1 MKNIHL
7 NFFLIISI
15 LKQFYSDKSMTIYLA
30 LDSEIKKLSINEE
43 GEEEEEIGI
52 SSYSQKEHSDINLI
66 KKFTFSYESKTNF
79 SIISS
84 LENSTLAAFI
94 IDNDSSDS
102 FYFSSTSNWKCN
114 GTELKF
120 ISLVRD
126 SIWDKNKKIPPLASI
141 IQCING
147 TNFTFNVQNE

>member
-15 LKQFYSDKSMTIYLA
+15 LKQIYSDKSMTIYLA
-30 LDSEIKKLSINEE
+30 LDSEIKNVINNEKE
-43 GEEEEEIGI
+43 FEI
-52 SSYSQKEHSDINLI
+52 SSYSQKELSDINLI
-66 KKFTFSYESKTNF
+66 KKFTFSYESQIDF

-141 IQCING
+141 IQCVNG

>member
-15 LKQFYSDKSMTIYLA
+15 LKQIYSDKSMTIYLA
-30 LDSEIKKLSINEE
+30 LDSEIKNLLNNEKE
-43 GEEEEEIGI
+43 FGI
-52 SSYSQKEHSDINLI
+52 SSYSQKELSDINLI

>member
-15 LKQFYSDKSMTIYLA
+15 LKQIYSDKSMTIYLA
-30 LDSEIKKLSINEE
+30 LDSEIKNVINNEKE
-43 GEEEEEIGI
+43 FEI
-52 SSYSQKEHSDINLI
+52 SSYSQKELSDINLI

-114 GTELKF
+114 GTKLKF

>member
-15 LKQFYSDKSMTIYLA
+15 IKEIYSDKSMTIYLA
-30 LDSEIKKLSINEE
+30 LESELKQILINGDTQNILSYTQNEL
-43 GEEEEEIGI
+43 
-52 SSYSQKEHSDINLI
+52 SDINLI
-66 KKFTFSYESKTNF
+66 KKFTFSY
-79 SIISS
+79 ISSLKINITTS

-94 IDNDSSDS
+94 INNDASDS
-102 FYFSSTSNWKCN
+102 FYFSSSFSNWKCN

-126 SIWDKNKKIPPLASI
+126 SIWDKNKKIPPLASV

-147 TNFTFNVQNE
+147 TEFSFKLEN

>member
-1 MKNIHL
+1 MKNFYL

-15 LKQFYSDKSMTIYLA
+15 LKQIYSDKSMTIYLA
-30 LDSEIKKLSINEE
+30 LDSEIKNLLNNEKE
-43 GEEEEEIGI
+43 FGI
-52 SSYSQKEHSDINLI
+52 SSYSQKELSDINLI
-66 KKFTFSYESKTNF
+66 KKFTFSYESQIDF

-147 TNFTFNVQNE
+147 TKFTFNVQNE

>member
-15 LKQFYSDKSMTIYLA
+15 LKQIYSVKSMTIYLA
-30 LDSEIKKLSINEE
+30 LDSEIKNVINNEKE
-43 GEEEEEIGI
+43 FEI
-52 SSYSQKEHSDINLI
+52 SSYSQKELSDINLI

>member
-15 LKQFYSDKSMTIYLA
+15 LKQIYSDKSMTIYLA
-30 LDSEIKKLSINEE
+30 LDSEIKNLLNNEKE
-43 GEEEEEIGI
+43 FGN
-52 SSYSQKEHSDINLI
+52 SSYSQKELSDINLI

-141 IQCING
+141 IQCIKG
-147 TNFTFNVQNE
+147 TKFTFNVQNE

>member
-7 NFFLIISI
+7 NFFFIISI
-15 LKQFYSDKSMTIYLA
+15 LKQIYSDKSMTIYLA
-30 LDSEIKKLSINEE
+30 LDSEIKNLLNNEKE
-43 GEEEEEIGI
+43 FGI
-52 SSYSQKEHSDINLI
+52 SSYSQKELSDINLI
-66 KKFTFSYESKTNF
+66 KKFTFSYESQIDF

-147 TNFTFNVQNE
+147 TKFTFNVQNE

>member
-15 LKQFYSDKSMTIYLA
+15 LKQIYSDKSMTIYLA
-30 LDSEIKKLSINEE
+30 LDSEIKNLLNNEKE
-43 GEEEEEIGI
+43 FGI
-52 SSYSQKEHSDINLI
+52 SSYSQKELSDINLI
-66 KKFTFSYESKTNF
+66 KKFTFSYESQIDF

-147 TNFTFNVQNE
+147 TKFTFNVQNE

>member
-15 LKQFYSDKSMTIYLA
+15 LKQIYSDKSMTIYLA
-30 LDSEIKKLSINEE
+30 LDSEIKNVINNEKE
-43 GEEEEEIGI
+43 FEI
-52 SSYSQKEHSDINLI
+52 SSYSQKELSDINLI

>member
-15 LKQFYSDKSMTIYLA
+15 LKQIYSDKSMTIYLA
-30 LDSEIKKLSINEE
+30 LDSEIKNVINNEKE
-43 GEEEEEIGI
+43 FEI
-52 SSYSQKEHSDINLI
+52 SSYSQKELSDINLI
-66 KKFTFSYESKTNF
+66 KKFTFSYESQIDF

-126 SIWDKNKKIPPLASI
+126 SIWDKNKKIPPLASV
-141 IQCING
+141 IQCVNG

>member
-15 LKQFYSDKSMTIYLA
+15 LKQIYSDKSMTIYLA
-30 LDSEIKKLSINEE
+30 LDSEIKNVINNEKE
-43 GEEEEEIGI
+43 FEI
-52 SSYSQKEHSDINLI
+52 SSYSQKELSDINLI
-66 KKFTFSYESKTNF
+66 KKFTFSYESQIDF
-79 SIISS
+79 SKISS

>member
-15 LKQFYSDKSMTIYLA
+15 LKQIYSDKSMTIYLA
-30 LDSEIKKLSINEE
+30 LDSEIKNLLNNEKE
-43 GEEEEEIGI
+43 FGI
-52 SSYSQKEHSDINLI
+52 SSYSQKELSDINLI
-66 KKFTFSYESKTNF
+66 KKFTFSYESQIDF

>member
-15 LKQFYSDKSMTIYLA
+15 LKQIYSDKSMTIYLA
-30 LDSEIKKLSINEE
+30 LDSEIKNVINNEKE
-43 GEEEEEIGI
+43 FEI
-52 SSYSQKEHSDINLI
+52 SSYSQKELSDINLI
-66 KKFTFSYESKTNF
+66 KKFTFSYNSSLKINITT
-79 SIISS
+79 S

>member
-15 LKQFYSDKSMTIYLA
+15 LKQIYSDKSMTIYLA
-30 LDSEIKKLSINEE
+30 LDSEIKNVINNEKE
-43 GEEEEEIGI
+43 FEI
-52 SSYSQKEHSDINLI
+52 SSYSQKELSDINLI
-66 KKFTFSYESKTNF
+66 KKFTFSYESQIDF

-147 TNFTFNVQNE
+147 TKFTFNVQNE

>member
-15 LKQFYSDKSMTIYLA
+15 LKQIYSDKSMTIYLA
-30 LDSEIKKLSINEE
+30 LDSEIKNVINNEKE
-43 GEEEEEIGI
+43 FEI
-52 SSYSQKEHSDINLI
+52 SSYSQKELSDINLI

-102 FYFSSTSNWKCN
+102 FYFSSTSDWKCN

>member
-1 MKNIHL
+1 MKNFHL

-15 LKQFYSDKSMTIYLA
+15 LKQIYSDKSMTIYLA
-30 LDSEIKKLSINEE
+30 LDSEIKNVINNEKE
-43 GEEEEEIGI
+43 FEI
-52 SSYSQKEHSDINLI
+52 SSYSQKELSDINLI
-66 KKFTFSYESKTNF
+66 KKYTFSYDSSLKINITT
-79 SIISS
+79 S

-126 SIWDKNKKIPPLASI
+126 SIWDKNKKIPPLASV

-147 TNFTFNVQNE
+147 KKFTFNKKIE

>member
-15 LKQFYSDKSMTIYLA
+15 LKQIYSDKSMTIYLA
-30 LDSEIKKLSINEE
+30 LDSEIKNVINNEKE
-43 GEEEEEIGI
+43 FEI
-52 SSYSQKEHSDINLI
+52 SSYSQKELSDINLI

-147 TNFTFNVQNE
+147 TKFTFNVQNE

>member
-15 LKQFYSDKSMTIYLA
+15 LKQIYSDKSMTIYLA
-30 LDSEIKKLSINEE
+30 LDSEIKNVINNEKE
-43 GEEEEEIGI
+43 FEI
-52 SSYSQKEHSDINLI
+52 SSYSQKELSDINLI
-66 KKFTFSYESKTNF
+66 KKFTFSYESQIDF